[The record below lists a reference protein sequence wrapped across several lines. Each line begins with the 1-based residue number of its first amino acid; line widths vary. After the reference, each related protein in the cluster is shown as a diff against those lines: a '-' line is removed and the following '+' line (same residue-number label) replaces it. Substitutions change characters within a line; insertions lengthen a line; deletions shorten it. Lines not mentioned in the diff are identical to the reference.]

1 MQAPSVVGGVK
12 LPNGKGSKIRLARG
26 ASLSDFADKI
36 DADAAAL
43 VQALF
48 NLGEMVTATQS
59 VSDETLQLL
68 GDEMDYKVEVVS
80 PEDEDRELLETFDL
94 QFGEDV
100 GGEEQLAQR
109 PPVVTVMGHVDH
121 GKTKLLDAIRH
132 TDVVDTEHGGIT
144 QHIGAYQITTQVAKI
159 HARSEGKLKLPMTI
173 RIPYGGVIGSVEH
186 HSESPEALYAHTAG
200 LRIITPS
207 NAHDAYWMEQQ
218 AIASDD
224 PVIIFEPKRRYWLKD
239 EVDETAEPTDPFSAS
254 VIREGEDAT
263 VVAWGPLVP
272 VALAAANAAEEDGRS
287 VEVID
292 LRSIVPLD
300 DETVLASVRRTGRCV
315 VVSEAQGF
323 AGVAGELASRISERC
338 FHSLEA
344 PVLRVS
350 GLPTPYPAPMLEHT
364 YLPGVD
370 RILDMSRTTVN
381 VIGDMLATVWVGKSE
396 GAWTPAMVPG
406 SMTSNSDL
414 NRPENDWL

>member
-1 MQAPSVVGGVK
+1 MSKLTIAKAITAGLTRAMEDDPKVMLMGEDIGSLGGVYRVTEGLK
-12 LPNGKGSKIRLARG
+12 ARFG
-26 ASLSDFADKI
+26 AHRVLDSP
-36 DADAAAL
+36 
-43 VQALF
+43 
-48 NLGEMVTATQS
+48 LGEEGIVGTA
-59 VSDETLQLL
+59 
-68 GDEMDYKVEVVS
+68 
-80 PEDEDRELLETFDL
+80 
-94 QFGEDV
+94 V
-100 GGEEQLAQR
+100 GLAQR
-109 PPVVTVMGHVDH
+109 GYRPVCEIQFDGFTFP
-121 GKTKLLDAIRH
+121 AFN
-132 TDVVDTEHGGIT
+132 
-144 QHIGAYQITTQVAKI
+144 QITTQVAKI

-292 LRSIVPLD
+292 LRSISPIDFDTL
-300 DETVLASVRRTGRCV
+300 TASVRKTGRLV
-315 VVSEAQGF
+315 IAHEAPTFG
-323 AGVAGELASRISERC
+323 GLGGEIAARVTEQA
-338 FHSLEA
+338 FYSLEA
-344 PVLRVS
+344 PVLRV
-350 GLPTPYPAPMLEHT
+350 GAFHMPYPPAAVEEHYVPDLDRVLDALDRSFT
-364 YLPGVD
+364 Y
-370 RILDMSRTTVN
+370 
-381 VIGDMLATVWVGKSE
+381 
-396 GAWTPAMVPG
+396 
-406 SMTSNSDL
+406 
-414 NRPENDWL
+414 